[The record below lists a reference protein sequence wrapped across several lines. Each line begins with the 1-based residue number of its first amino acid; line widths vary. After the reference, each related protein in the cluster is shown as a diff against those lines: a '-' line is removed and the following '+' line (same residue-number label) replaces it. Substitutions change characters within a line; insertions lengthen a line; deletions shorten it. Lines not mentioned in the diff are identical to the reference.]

1 MRYILILMFLSFAS
15 CSDNDE
21 GFTIPI
27 EEYLGNDLKID
38 GYYLYERD
46 SESSECYIF
55 YTNGIFFRLSQGGS
69 TGNFTQ
75 VELVENSIANT
86 EYMNIRR
93 GVVDYW
99 GLYNI
104 NSLTKEIIIQ
114 YRVQPFSGGL
124 NLVERTGNILNDST
138 FTIKNETYSFKHFP
152 KPDSLNSFV
161 P

>member
-1 MRYILILMFLSFAS
+1 MFLSFSS
-15 CSDNDE
+15 CSEENDE

-27 EEYLGNDLKID
+27 EGYLGSDLKID

-46 SESSECYIF
+46 SESSEGYVF
-55 YTNGIFFRLSQGGS
+55 YTNGIFFRLALGSS

-75 VELVENSIANT
+75 VELFENSIANT
-86 EYMNIRR
+86 EYMNRAR
-93 GVVDYW
+93 DQVDSW

-104 NSLTKEIIIQ
+104 DSSTKEIIIQ
-114 YRVQPFSGGL
+114 YRVKPFSGGL
-124 NLVERTGNILNDST
+124 NLVERKGDILNDST
-138 FTIKNETYSFKHFP
+138 FMIEDETYSFKHFP